1 MNKLLRYSFVVL
13 MAIIGMNVSAQ
24 EVTLDFT
31 SADNPW
37 NLPTDYDKTEKSY
50 MNGNV
55 VITFNASTT
64 GHKINTKDGYLIF
77 GKEGATLTMTGFR
90 FDVERIDIIGRSG
103 ASGSVKQNIFV
114 GEEAVS
120 TETTGATGTNIYK
133 IAESHQGAGNV
144 YTLKVLSAHNTQI
157 TKILIWKKGTAGDAP
172 EPTHIENTEETAYTV
187 AKAFEL
193 IDAGEALSETV
204 FVKGIVSQVDSY
216 NETYKSITYWI
227 SDDGTTDKQL
237 QVYSG
242 KGLEGA
248 DFASID
254 DVKVG
259 AKVIIKG
266 KIKKYNTTYEFDKN
280 NELVK
285 YEAPGATT
293 TYKITIFNTEHGNI
307 TLDKY
312 EAAAG
317 EKVNVIG
324 MSVDEGYEMNE
335 PTIVAANGNVVEP
348 GGSDEEGHYI
358 IMPASDVMIFLNI
371 SKLYLITVNFDS
383 SMGDVRGISFDSEKS
398 PIYKSAG
405 KNVKFTVTPKEGYK
419 VESVTA
425 ADEDKNP
432 ITVNV
437 AADLSYYEFEMPANN
452 VTITALFSSSVED
465 TWTVAGTPPLTYN
478 GWDPS
483 DTNCDMTPNGNG
495 EGVSSYER
503 DNIVL
508 EKGVS
513 YECKVVKNHS
523 WDENYPAENYVIT
536 VVETAKYHVK
546 IFFNTTTHEI
556 THEIA
561 KMGEVDP
568 IEDTW
573 TVAGTIPLT
582 DAEWAPSD
590 TSGDMLPNGNGEGV
604 SSYERNDIVLE
615 AGKNYEFKVVKNHS
629 WAEAYPAENYVIT
642 VAETAKYHVKIF
654 FNTKTHEIF
663 HEIQKTGEAGS
674 ITHTWSVI
682 GTLVGNWD
690 VDTEMT
696 KGEDGLYKA
705 EFENV
710 AKGNY
715 EFKVRADK
723 LWTTAYPDK
732 NYELNVEKDGSNVT
746 VTFDEAKEEVRAI
759 VSMPV
764 SQNIVWSFTSWSKS
778 TVSALIADAAASK
791 TSGWSDVEKK
801 ADAEAGAEP
810 TEASKDNCFW
820 CVAEP
825 NEDGELSANGEVIE
839 ELKGLKWN
847 KTYTTARSLA
857 IAVNY
862 ASTSLGDYAG
872 GAYLWLGGGKKKVPC
887 FTIPEVK
894 AGSIITMEVES
905 HKPAEGRGVELYSG
919 LDADGLVDAATK
931 IGDTFAPTTKD
942 THSWT
947 IENDGDVIVYNTN
960 GCHIYT
966 IKIEAGAASIN
977 TVKVAAQNGVIYN
990 LAGQKVGKDYKGIVI
1005 MNGKKF
1011 VVK

>member
-50 MNGNV
+50 MNGDV

-227 SDDGTTDKQL
+227 SDDGTTDRQL

-285 YEAPGATT
+285 YEAPGAAT
-293 TYKITIFNTEHGNI
+293 TYKITVTNTEHGNI

-317 EKVNVIG
+317 EKVSVIG

-335 PTIVAANGNVVEP
+335 PTIVAANGNVVEI

-358 IMPASDVMIFLNI
+358 IMPASDVVIALNI
-371 SKLYLITVNFDS
+371 SKLYLISVNFDS

-432 ITVNV
+432 ITVNI
-437 AADLSYYEFEMPANN
+437 AADLSYYEFEMPAKN
-452 VTITALFSSSVED
+452 VTITAVFSAN
-465 TWTVAGTPPLTYN
+465 VA
-478 GWDPS
+478 
-483 DTNCDMTPNGNG
+483 
-495 EGVSSYER
+495 
-503 DNIVL
+503 
-508 EKGVS
+508 
-513 YECKVVKNHS
+513 
-523 WDENYPAENYVIT
+523 
-536 VVETAKYHVK
+536 
-546 IFFNTTTHEI
+546 
-556 THEIA
+556 
-561 KMGEVDP
+561 
-568 IEDTW
+568 DTW

-582 DAEWAPSD
+582 DKEWDPTD
-590 TSGDMLPNGNGEGV
+590 TNGDMLPNGNGAGV
-604 SSYERNDIVLE
+604 SSYERDNIVLE

-629 WAEAYPAENYVIT
+629 WAEAYPESNYVIK
-642 VAETAKYHVKIF
+642 VDETAKYHVKIF
-654 FNTKTHEIF
+654 FNTTTHEITY
-663 HEIQKTGEAGS
+663 EIAKMGEAGPV
-674 ITHTWSVI
+674 THTWSVI

-696 KGEDGLYKA
+696 KGEDGIYKA

-710 AKGNY
+710 AAGKY

-723 LWTTAYPDK
+723 LWTTAYPSS
-732 NYELNVEKDGSNVT
+732 NYVLNVEKDGSNVT
-746 VTFDEAKEEVRAI
+746 VTFDEAKAEVKAI
-759 VSMPV
+759 VSMPI

-778 TVSALIADAAASK
+778 TVSALVADAAASK
-791 TSGWSDVEKK
+791 TSGWSDVEKA
-801 ADAEAGAEP
+801 ADAEAGADP
-810 TEASKDNCFW
+810 TETSKDNCFW
-820 CVAEP
+820 SVAEP
-825 NEDGELSANGEVIE
+825 NADGTLSANGEVIE
-839 ELKGLKWN
+839 ELKGLVWN
-847 KTYTTARSLA
+847 KAYTVKRSLA

-862 ASTSLGDYAG
+862 PTALSDYAG
-872 GAYLWLGGGKKKVPC
+872 PAYLWLGGGKNKIPC
-887 FTIPEVK
+887 FTIPGVK
-894 AGSIITMEVES
+894 AGSMITMEVES
-905 HKPAEGRGVELYSG
+905 HKASDARGVELYTG
-919 LDADGLVDAATK
+919 VDADGLVDAATK
-931 IGDTFAPTTKD
+931 IGDSFTPTTKD
-942 THSWT
+942 SHTWT
-947 IENDGDVIVYNTN
+947 IDADCDVIVYNTN
-960 GCHIYT
+960 GCHIYS
-966 IKIEAGAASIN
+966 IKVEAGSTGIS
-977 TVKVAAQNGVIYN
+977 TVNAQKTQNNVIYN
-990 LAGQKVGKDYKGIVI
+990 LAGQKVGNDYKGIVI

-1011 VVK
+1011 MQK

>member
-1 MNKLLRYSFVVL
+1 MNKILRYSFVVL

-227 SDDGTTDKQL
+227 SDDGTTDRQL

-266 KIKKYNTTYEFDKN
+266 NIKKYNTIYEFDKN
-280 NELVK
+280 NQLVR
-285 YEAPGATT
+285 YE
-293 TYKITIFNTEHGNI
+293 
-307 TLDKY
+307 
-312 EAAAG
+312 
-317 EKVNVIG
+317 V
-324 MSVDEGYEMNE
+324 
-335 PTIVAANGNVVEP
+335 PT
-348 GGSDEEGHYI
+348 
-358 IMPASDVMIFLNI
+358 
-371 SKLYLITVNFDS
+371 
-383 SMGDVRGISFDSEKS
+383 
-398 PIYKSAG
+398 
-405 KNVKFTVTPKEGYK
+405 
-419 VESVTA
+419 
-425 ADEDKNP
+425 
-432 ITVNV
+432 
-437 AADLSYYEFEMPANN
+437 
-452 VTITALFSSSVED
+452 ED
-465 TWTVAGTPPLTYN
+465 TWTVAGTLPLTDKE
-478 GWDPS
+478 WDPT
-483 DTNCDMTPNGNG
+483 DTNGDMLPNGNG
-495 EGVSSYER
+495 AGVSSYER

-508 EKGVS
+508 EAGKN

-523 WDENYPAENYVIT
+523 WDNGSYPESNYVIK
-536 VVETAKYHVK
+536 VDETAKYHVK
-546 IFFNTTTHEI
+546 IFFNTTTHEVF
-556 THEIA
+556 HEIA
-561 KMGEVDP
+561 KMGE
-568 IEDTW
+568 
-573 TVAGTIPLT
+573 AGP
-582 DAEWAPSD
+582 
-590 TSGDMLPNGNGEGV
+590 
-604 SSYERNDIVLE
+604 
-615 AGKNYEFKVVKNHS
+615 
-629 WAEAYPAENYVIT
+629 
-642 VAETAKYHVKIF
+642 
-654 FNTKTHEIF
+654 
-663 HEIQKTGEAGS
+663 
-674 ITHTWSVI
+674 ITHTWSVT
-682 GTLVGNWD
+682 GTLVGGWDID
-690 VDTEMT
+690 VDMT

-705 EFENV
+705 EIENV
-710 AKGNY
+710 AAGTYK
-715 EFKVRADK
+715 FKVRADK
-723 LWTTAYPDK
+723 LWTTSYPAND
-732 NYELNVEKDGSNVT
+732 YELTVEKDGSNVT
-746 VTFDEAKEEVRAI
+746 VTFDEAKEEVKAI
-759 VSMPV
+759 VSMPIEK
-764 SQNIVWSFTSWSKS
+764 NAVWSFTSWKTS
-778 TVSALIADAAASK
+778 TVSALVADAAASK
-791 TSGWSDVEKK
+791 TSGWSDVEKA
-801 ADAEAGAEP
+801 ADAEAGADP
-810 TEASKDNCFW
+810 TEASKNNCFW

-825 NEDGELSANGEVIE
+825 NEDGTLSANGEVIE

-847 KTYTTARSLA
+847 KAYTVKRLLA

-862 ASTSLGDYAG
+862 PTALSDYAG
-872 GAYLWLGGGKKKVPC
+872 PAYLWLGGGKNKIPC
-887 FTIPEVK
+887 FTIPGVK
-894 AGSIITMEVES
+894 AGSTVTMEVES
-905 HKPAEGRGVELYSG
+905 HKTSDARGVELYTG
-919 LDADGLVDAATK
+919 VDADGLVDAATK
-931 IGDTFAPTTKD
+931 IGDSFTPTTKD
-942 THSWT
+942 SHTWT
-947 IENDGDVIVYNTN
+947 IDADCDVIVYNTN
-960 GCHIYT
+960 GCHIYS
-966 IKIEAGAASIN
+966 IKVEAGSTGIS
-977 TVKVAAQNGVIYN
+977 TVNAQKTQNNVIYN
-990 LAGQKVGKDYKGIVI
+990 LAGQKVGNDYKGIVI

-1011 VVK
+1011 MQK

>member
-1 MNKLLRYSFVVL
+1 MNKILRYSFVVL

-50 MNGNV
+50 MNGDV

-227 SDDGTTDKQL
+227 SDDGTTDRQL

-266 KIKKYNTTYEFDKN
+266 NIKKYNTIYEFDKN
-280 NELVK
+280 NQLVR
-285 YEAPGATT
+285 YE
-293 TYKITIFNTEHGNI
+293 
-307 TLDKY
+307 
-312 EAAAG
+312 
-317 EKVNVIG
+317 V
-324 MSVDEGYEMNE
+324 
-335 PTIVAANGNVVEP
+335 PT
-348 GGSDEEGHYI
+348 
-358 IMPASDVMIFLNI
+358 
-371 SKLYLITVNFDS
+371 
-383 SMGDVRGISFDSEKS
+383 
-398 PIYKSAG
+398 
-405 KNVKFTVTPKEGYK
+405 
-419 VESVTA
+419 
-425 ADEDKNP
+425 
-432 ITVNV
+432 
-437 AADLSYYEFEMPANN
+437 
-452 VTITALFSSSVED
+452 ED
-465 TWTVAGTPPLTYN
+465 TWTVAGTLPLTDKE
-478 GWDPS
+478 WDPT
-483 DTNCDMTPNGNG
+483 DTNGDMLPNGNG
-495 EGVSSYER
+495 AGVSSYER

-508 EKGVS
+508 EAGKH
-513 YECKVVKNHS
+513 YEFKVVKNHS
-523 WDENYPAENYVIT
+523 WAEAYPESNYVIK
-536 VVETAKYHVK
+536 VDETAKYHVK

-556 THEIA
+556 TYEIA
-561 KMGEVDP
+561 KMGE
-568 IEDTW
+568 
-573 TVAGTIPLT
+573 AGP
-582 DAEWAPSD
+582 
-590 TSGDMLPNGNGEGV
+590 V
-604 SSYERNDIVLE
+604 
-615 AGKNYEFKVVKNHS
+615 
-629 WAEAYPAENYVIT
+629 
-642 VAETAKYHVKIF
+642 
-654 FNTKTHEIF
+654 
-663 HEIQKTGEAGS
+663 
-674 ITHTWSVI
+674 THTWSVT
-682 GTLVGNWD
+682 GTLVGGWDID
-690 VDTEMT
+690 VDMT

-705 EFENV
+705 EIENV
-710 AKGNY
+710 AAGTYK
-715 EFKVRADK
+715 FKVRADK
-723 LWTTAYPDK
+723 LWTTSYPAND
-732 NYELNVEKDGSNVT
+732 YELTVEKDGSNVT
-746 VTFDEAKEEVRAI
+746 VTFDEAKEEVKAI
-759 VSMPV
+759 VSMPIEK
-764 SQNIVWSFTSWSKS
+764 NAVWSFTSWKTS
-778 TVSALIADAAASK
+778 TVRALVADAAASK
-791 TSGWSDVEKK
+791 TSGWSDVEKA
-801 ADAEAGAEP
+801 ADAEAGADP
-810 TEASKDNCFW
+810 TEASKNNCFW

-825 NEDGELSANGEVIE
+825 NEDGTLSANGEVIE

-847 KTYTTARSLA
+847 KAYTVKRSLA

-862 ASTSLGDYAG
+862 PKALSDYAG
-872 GAYLWLGGGKKKVPC
+872 GAYLWLGGGSKKVPC
-887 FTIPEVK
+887 FTIPGVK
-894 AGSIITMEVES
+894 AGSKITMEVES
-905 HKPAEGRGVELYSG
+905 HNTSDARGVELYTG
-919 LDADGLVDAATK
+919 VDADGLVDAATK
-931 IGDTFAPTTKD
+931 IGDSFTPTTKD

-947 IENDGDVIVYNTN
+947 IENDGDVIVYNTK

-966 IKIEAGAASIN
+966 IKIEAGAANIN

-1011 VVK
+1011 MQK

>member
-1 MNKLLRYSFVVL
+1 MNKILRYSFVVL

-50 MNGNV
+50 MNGDV

-227 SDDGTTDKQL
+227 SDDGTTDRQL

-266 KIKKYNTTYEFDKN
+266 NIKKYNTIYEFDKN
-280 NELVK
+280 NQLVR
-285 YEAPGATT
+285 YE
-293 TYKITIFNTEHGNI
+293 
-307 TLDKY
+307 
-312 EAAAG
+312 
-317 EKVNVIG
+317 V
-324 MSVDEGYEMNE
+324 
-335 PTIVAANGNVVEP
+335 PT
-348 GGSDEEGHYI
+348 
-358 IMPASDVMIFLNI
+358 
-371 SKLYLITVNFDS
+371 
-383 SMGDVRGISFDSEKS
+383 
-398 PIYKSAG
+398 
-405 KNVKFTVTPKEGYK
+405 
-419 VESVTA
+419 
-425 ADEDKNP
+425 
-432 ITVNV
+432 
-437 AADLSYYEFEMPANN
+437 
-452 VTITALFSSSVED
+452 ED
-465 TWTVAGTPPLTYN
+465 TWTVAGTIPLTDKE
-478 GWDPS
+478 WDPT
-483 DTNCDMTPNGNG
+483 DTNGDMLPNGNG
-495 EGVSSYER
+495 AGVSSYER

-508 EKGVS
+508 EAGKN

-523 WDENYPAENYVIT
+523 WDNGSYPESNYVIK
-536 VVETAKYHVK
+536 VDETAKYHVK
-546 IFFNTTTHEI
+546 IFFNTTTHEVF
-556 THEIA
+556 HEIA
-561 KMGEVDP
+561 KMGE
-568 IEDTW
+568 
-573 TVAGTIPLT
+573 AGP
-582 DAEWAPSD
+582 
-590 TSGDMLPNGNGEGV
+590 V
-604 SSYERNDIVLE
+604 
-615 AGKNYEFKVVKNHS
+615 
-629 WAEAYPAENYVIT
+629 
-642 VAETAKYHVKIF
+642 
-654 FNTKTHEIF
+654 
-663 HEIQKTGEAGS
+663 
-674 ITHTWSVI
+674 THTWSVI

-696 KGEDGLYKA
+696 KGEDGIYKA

-710 AKGNY
+710 AAGTYK
-715 EFKVRADK
+715 FKVRADK
-723 LWTTAYPDK
+723 LWTTSYPAND
-732 NYELNVEKDGSNVT
+732 YELTVEKDGSNVT
-746 VTFDEAKEEVRAI
+746 VTFDEAKAEVKAI
-759 VSMPV
+759 VSMPI

-778 TVSALIADAAASK
+778 TVSALVADAAASK
-791 TSGWSDVEKK
+791 TSGWSDVEKA
-801 ADAEAGAEP
+801 ADAEAGLDP
-810 TEASKDNCFW
+810 TEASKNNCFW

-825 NEDGELSANGEVIE
+825 NEDGTLSANGEVIE

-847 KTYTTARSLA
+847 KAYTVKRSLA

-862 ASTSLGDYAG
+862 PKALSDYAG
-872 GAYLWLGGGKKKVPC
+872 PAYLWLGGGKNKIPC
-887 FTIPEVK
+887 FTIPGVK
-894 AGSIITMEVES
+894 AGSTVTMEVES
-905 HKPAEGRGVELYSG
+905 HKTSDARGVELYTG
-919 LDADGLVDAATK
+919 VDADGLVDAATK
-931 IGDTFAPTTKD
+931 IGDSFTPTTKD
-942 THSWT
+942 SHTWT
-947 IENDGDVIVYNTN
+947 IDADCDVIVYNTN
-960 GCHIYT
+960 GCHIYS
-966 IKIEAGAASIN
+966 IKVEAGSTGIS
-977 TVKVAAQNGVIYN
+977 TVNAQKTQNNVIYN
-990 LAGQKVGKDYKGIVI
+990 LAGQKVGNDYKGIVI

-1011 VVK
+1011 MQK

>member
-1 MNKLLRYSFVVL
+1 MNKILRYSFVVL

-50 MNGNV
+50 MNGDV

-227 SDDGTTDKQL
+227 SDDGTTDRQL

-266 KIKKYNTTYEFDKN
+266 NIKKYNTIYEFDKN
-280 NELVK
+280 NQLVR
-285 YEAPGATT
+285 YE
-293 TYKITIFNTEHGNI
+293 
-307 TLDKY
+307 
-312 EAAAG
+312 
-317 EKVNVIG
+317 V
-324 MSVDEGYEMNE
+324 
-335 PTIVAANGNVVEP
+335 PT
-348 GGSDEEGHYI
+348 
-358 IMPASDVMIFLNI
+358 
-371 SKLYLITVNFDS
+371 
-383 SMGDVRGISFDSEKS
+383 
-398 PIYKSAG
+398 
-405 KNVKFTVTPKEGYK
+405 
-419 VESVTA
+419 
-425 ADEDKNP
+425 
-432 ITVNV
+432 
-437 AADLSYYEFEMPANN
+437 
-452 VTITALFSSSVED
+452 ED
-465 TWTVAGTPPLTYN
+465 TWTVAGTLPLTDKE
-478 GWDPS
+478 WDPT
-483 DTNCDMTPNGNG
+483 DTNGDMLPNGNG
-495 EGVSSYER
+495 AGVSSYER
-503 DNIVL
+503 DN
-508 EKGVS
+508 
-513 YECKVVKNHS
+513 
-523 WDENYPAENYVIT
+523 
-536 VVETAKYHVK
+536 
-546 IFFNTTTHEI
+546 
-556 THEIA
+556 
-561 KMGEVDP
+561 
-568 IEDTW
+568 
-573 TVAGTIPLT
+573 
-582 DAEWAPSD
+582 
-590 TSGDMLPNGNGEGV
+590 
-604 SSYERNDIVLE
+604 IVLE

-629 WAEAYPAENYVIT
+629 WAEAYPESNYVIK
-642 VAETAKYHVKIF
+642 VDETAKYHVKIF
-654 FNTKTHEIF
+654 FNTTTHEITY
-663 HEIQKTGEAGS
+663 EIAKMGEAGPV
-674 ITHTWSVI
+674 THTWSVT
-682 GTLVGNWD
+682 GTLVGGWDID
-690 VDTEMT
+690 VDMT

-705 EFENV
+705 EIENV
-710 AKGNY
+710 AAGTYK
-715 EFKVRADK
+715 FKVRADK
-723 LWTTAYPDK
+723 LWTTSYPAND
-732 NYELNVEKDGSNVT
+732 YELTVEKDGSNVT
-746 VTFDEAKEEVRAI
+746 VTFDEAKEEVKAI
-759 VSMPV
+759 VSMPIEK
-764 SQNIVWSFTSWSKS
+764 NAVWSFTSWKTS
-778 TVSALIADAAASK
+778 TVRALVADAAASK
-791 TSGWSDVEKK
+791 TSGWSDVEKA
-801 ADAEAGAEP
+801 ADAEAGADP
-810 TEASKDNCFW
+810 TEASKNNCFW

-825 NEDGELSANGEVIE
+825 NEDGTLSANGEVIE

-847 KTYTTARSLA
+847 KAYTVKRSLA

-862 ASTSLGDYAG
+862 PKALSDYAG
-872 GAYLWLGGGKKKVPC
+872 GAYLWLGGGSKKVPC
-887 FTIPEVK
+887 FTIPGVK
-894 AGSIITMEVES
+894 AGSKITMEVES
-905 HKPAEGRGVELYSG
+905 HNTSDARGVELYTG
-919 LDADGLVDAATK
+919 VDADGLVDAATK
-931 IGDTFAPTTKD
+931 IGDSFTPTTKD

-947 IENDGDVIVYNTN
+947 IENDGDVIVYNTK

-966 IKIEAGAASIN
+966 IKIEAGAANIN

-1011 VVK
+1011 MQK